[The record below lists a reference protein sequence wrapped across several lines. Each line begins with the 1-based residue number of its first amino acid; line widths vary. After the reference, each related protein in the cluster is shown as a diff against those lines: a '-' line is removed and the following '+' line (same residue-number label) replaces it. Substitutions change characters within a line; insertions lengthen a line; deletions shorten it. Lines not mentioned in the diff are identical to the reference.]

1 MGVPSRWGMRAMT
14 GQYKP
19 RYSIPLEPG
28 TTYRSPPAPAD
39 WVRLNDPALSVFTDF
54 EKVLPR
60 TVRPDTA
67 IDDALE
73 QMKEQGVRLLL
84 VTDEDEV
91 IIGIITA
98 RDIQGE
104 KPIRMTGETRVPR
117 AEIRVRDIMTP
128 QPEIPVLNMISVE
141 PATVGHILATLQA
154 LERQHVLVVEVDD
167 ETGGQHV
174 RGLFSSSQVRKQMHS
189 VEGENIPP
197 AHSLADIV
205 TGIR

>member
-1 MGVPSRWGMRAMT
+1 MT
-14 GQYKP
+14 SQYKP

-28 TTYRSPPAPAD
+28 TTYRQPPTPPD
-39 WVRLNDPALSVFTDF
+39 WVRLDDPALSVFTDF

-60 TVRPDTA
+60 TVKPGTA

-84 VTDEDEV
+84 VTDENEV
-91 IIGIITA
+91 IAGIITA

-104 KPIRMTGETRVPR
+104 KPIRVTEETRLPR
-117 AEIRVRDIMTP
+117 AEIRVQDIMTP

-141 PATVGHILATLQA
+141 PATVGHIVATLQA

-167 ETGGQHV
+167 ETGRQQV
-174 RGLFSSSQVRKQMHS
+174 RGLFSSSQIRKQMHTI
-189 VEGENIPP
+189 EGEDIPP

>member
-1 MGVPSRWGMRAMT
+1 MAN
-14 GQYKP
+14 QYKP
-19 RYSIPLEPG
+19 RYSIRLQPG
-28 TTYRSPPAPAD
+28 TTYRQPPEPPD
-39 WVRLNDPALSVFTDF
+39 WVRPEDPALSVFTDF
-54 EKVLPR
+54 AKVRPR

-91 IIGIITA
+91 ITGIITA

-104 KPIRMTGETRVPR
+104 KPIRITEQTRVPR
-117 AEIRVRDIMTP
+117 TDIRASDIMTP

-154 LERQHVLVVEVDD
+154 LERQHILVVEVDE
-167 ETGGQHV
+167 ETDRQCV
-174 RGLFSSSQVRKQMHS
+174 RGLFSSSQIRKQMHRT
-189 VEGENIPP
+189 EGEQIAP
-197 AHSLADIV
+197 AHSLADMV
-205 TGIR
+205 TGFR

>member
-1 MGVPSRWGMRAMT
+1 MAS
-14 GQYKP
+14 QYKP

-28 TTYRSPPAPAD
+28 TTYRSPPAPPD
-39 WVRLNDPALSVFTDF
+39 WVRLDDPALSVFTDF

-67 IDDALE
+67 IDNALE

-84 VTDEDEV
+84 VTDDNEV
-91 IIGIITA
+91 IAGIITA

-104 KPIRMTGETRVPR
+104 KPIRVTEETRVPR
-117 AEIRVRDIMTP
+117 ANIRVRDIMTP

-154 LERQHVLVVEVDD
+154 LERQHVLVVEIDN
-167 ETGGQHV
+167 ETGRQCV
-174 RGLFSSSQVRKQMHS
+174 RGLFSSSQIRKQMHTI
-189 VEGENIPP
+189 EGEDIPP

-205 TGIR
+205 SGIR